1 VEIILSW
8 DFQINQRNK
17 IEEYDGFPYQL
28 QISKTEF
35 VDQQS
40 IDHCTLQLSQLA
52 NQLNGEYDGWETV
65 VIKNRQKSPI
75 LNTQNWAFIKLKFLI
90 TSRHY

>member
-1 VEIILSW
+1 VGFS
-8 DFQINQRNK
+8 NKSKNK
-17 IEEYDGFPYQL
+17 IEENDGFRYQL

-65 VIKNRQKSPI
+65 VIKN
-75 LNTQNWAFIKLKFLI
+75 
-90 TSRHY
+90 